1 MTQQQAH
8 KWLRLVAFFAF
19 LSIMSKALTTP
30 YLWKFVIMV
39 PHILIGSSICTL
51 LQIALIIGAFTK
63 KNWVL
68 FFIVIIAYI
77 NSMFGS
83 IHALYQNTVDPNF
96 SFATVGFVP
105 GLFTVSVYVLTDVT
119 GLAILILRSIGYI
132 KEKRAG
138 LQTSF

>member
-8 KWLRLVAFFAF
+8 QWLWVVAFFAF
-19 LSIMSKALTTP
+19 LSIMSIVLTLP
-30 YLWKFVIMV
+30 YLWKFILMV
-39 PHILIGSSICTL
+39 PYILIVTSIGVL
-51 LQIALIIGAFTK
+51 LNIILIIGAFAK
-63 KNWVL
+63 RNWVL
-68 FFIVIIAYI
+68 FFIIIIAYI

-83 IHALYQNTVDPNF
+83 IHDLYQDMVDPNF

-105 GLFTVSVYVLTDVT
+105 GLFTWTVYVLTDVT